1 MKRLTC
7 AGLSLLL
14 LAAGCCLSF
23 AASPTAA
30 ARRKPNIIFIHADDL
45 GYGDLGAYGQR
56 KFKTPNI
63 DQMAAEGMRFTDYY
77 SGSTVCAPS
86 RAVLLT
92 GLHTGHVWVR
102 GNGEF
107 PLRDEDVTVAEV
119 LKEAGYRTGVFG
131 KWGLGLEDNSGRP
144 DKQGFDESFGILH
157 HVHAHRQY
165 TDHLYRDGVKVG
177 VDEKQYAN
185 DLFADAAIDFIR
197 RNQSQPFFLYYALTV
212 PHSELQVPEDSIA
225 PFRGRFPEKPFV
237 NPMGDA
243 MKFPPYQQRSQ
254 RSQSHPNAA
263 YAGMVTRI
271 DGYVGR
277 VLALLK
283 ELKLDEETIVFF
295 TSDNGPEPGS
305 GYDLSLFNSSG
316 GLRGAK
322 RDLYEG
328 GIRVPMIVRWPGRVK
343 AGQVSATVWAHWD
356 FLPTA
361 AELAGAKA
369 PRGVDGLSFAP
380 TLLGKGRQRQH
391 EFLYWEFYERK
402 TAQAV
407 RMGDW
412 KAVAVLFG
420 GEIELYNLKSD
431 PQESSN
437 VAKLHPELAAKAR
450 AAMNA
455 AHTPGPL
462 WESKLPRTVSAAPR

>member
-1 MKRLTC
+1 MKRFACL
-7 AGLSLLL
+7 LSLL
-14 LAAGCCLSF
+14 LAAGACLSL
-23 AASPTAA
+23 AASNADA

-45 GYGDLGAYGQR
+45 GYGDLSCYGQQ
-56 KFKTPNI
+56 KFKTANI
-63 DQMAAEGMRFTDYY
+63 DRMAAEGMRFTQYY
-77 SGSTVCAPS
+77 AGSTVCAPS
-86 RAVLLT
+86 RAALMT
-92 GLHTGHVWVR
+92 GLHMGHAWIR

-119 LKEAGYRTGVFG
+119 LKQAGYRTGVFG
-131 KWGLGLEDNSGRP
+131 KWGLGLEDNTGRP

-165 TDHLYRDGVKVG
+165 TDHLYRNGQKVS
-177 VDEKQYAN
+177 VDERQYAN
-185 DLFADAAIDFIR
+185 DLFAAAALEFIR
-197 RNQSQPFFLYYALTV
+197 RHQAAPFFLYYALTV

-225 PFRGRFPEKPFV
+225 PFRGQFPKKPFV
-237 NPMGDA
+237 NPKGDA
-243 MKFPPYQQRSQ
+243 MKFPPYQQGSQ
-254 RSQSHPNAA
+254 RSQAHPNAA

-277 VLALLK
+277 LLALLK

-328 GIRVPMIVRWPGRVK
+328 GIRVPMIVRWPGKVK
-343 AGQVSATVWAHWD
+343 TGQVSETVWAHWD

-361 AELAGAKA
+361 AALAGVKA
-369 PRGVDGLSFAP
+369 PRNLDGLSFAP
-380 TLLGKGRQRQH
+380 TLLGKGRQQQH
-391 EFLYWEFYERK
+391 EYLYWEFYERK

-407 RMGDW
+407 RIGDW
-412 KAVAVLFG
+412 KAIAVPFG
-420 GEIELYNLKSD
+420 GEIELYNLQDD
-431 PQESSN
+431 PQEAKN
-437 VAKLHPELAAKAR
+437 VAKLYPELVVKAR
-450 AAMNA
+450 ATMNV

-462 WESKLPRTVSAAPR
+462 WEAKLPPITAAAPR